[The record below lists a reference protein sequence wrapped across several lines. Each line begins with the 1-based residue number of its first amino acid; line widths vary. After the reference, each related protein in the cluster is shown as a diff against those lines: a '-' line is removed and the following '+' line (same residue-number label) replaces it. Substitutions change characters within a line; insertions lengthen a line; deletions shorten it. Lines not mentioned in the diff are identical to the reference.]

1 MKIKAEFHCH
11 TTASDGLLSP
21 SEVVALAKEKD
32 IKILA
37 ITDHDTVDG
46 LKEGKKAAEALK
58 IKFIP
63 GIELSCNHNNEAIHL
78 LGYFKGEGYKSNDLI
93 NFLHNLK
100 INRISRAK
108 AIVDKLKQYFNIV
121 LNYEDVL
128 SLSDGVIA
136 RPHIAQAIINA
147 GYNYS
152 MDYIFNNFI
161 GNDSPAYVPNKHISI
176 PEGIELLKRF
186 GCVVVLAHPKLIK
199 KSPLKSILEF
209 NFDGIEAIY
218 IQNFK
223 RETDELL
230 SIANSKGLLVT
241 CGSDFHGISIDDK
254 KHGMV
259 GDMDIDELFLKRF
272 FNEYTNIWRNE

>member
-241 CGSDFHGISIDDK
+241 CGSDFHGISKDDK